1 MESYKKR
8 LIIRELCSRNNRT
21 FAILGSGVVSH
32 IATKLLKDTIVLT
45 KKRTDIFLDNVFFH
59 DTIENRLMLL
69 LFDIEYTSKDIPVTY
84 FNNLTNEFTSNV
96 TDAIRFQIAKEKMGD
111 TSKPIVLSTM
121 TEDKPSFTNLL
132 FNEQLL
138 KKELLRNTDSVEIF
152 PDHII
157 EKEDCVVLYFDD
169 KFIKVDYL
177 INTIPQPF
185 FNPLLHDNHKE
196 FKYNPLVFVT
206 HKVEDLIEDKMVY
219 SYNNCFWKRIF
230 VKNGIECIE
239 FNQEDWDEGKFKKE
253 FHFINEYKI
262 TTVPYGR
269 IQSVDVPDT
278 KRIIHIGRFAQW
290 QHSITT
296 EHVINKL
303 INLKK

>member
-1 MESYKKR
+1 
-8 LIIRELCSRNNRT
+8 LCSRNNRT

-45 KKRTDIFLDNVFFH
+45 KKRTDIFLDNIFFH

-69 LFDIEYTSKDIPVTY
+69 LFNIEYESKDIPVTY
-84 FNNLTNEFTSNV
+84 YNSVDGTFTSEV

-121 TEDKPSFTNLL
+121 TETKPKFTNLL
-132 FNEQLL
+132 FDERLL

-152 PDHII
+152 PDLVI
-157 EKEDCVVLYFDD
+157 EKEDGVVLYFDD

-185 FNPLLHDNHKE
+185 FNPLLHNPFHENDYE
-196 FKYNPLVFVT
+196 FKYQPLVFVT
-206 HKVEDLIEDKMVY
+206 HKVDTVINDKMVY

-239 FNQEDWDEGKFKKE
+239 FNQEDWDEEKFKLE
-253 FHFINEYKI
+253 FQYVKDYKV
-262 TTVPYGR
+262 TVIPYGR
-269 IQSVDVPDT
+269 ISSVDVPDT

-303 INLKK
+303 INLNK